1 MGELLQSTDFWVLV
15 SFVIFWALVIWK
27 GRPALA
33 GAIDGRIDRIKSE
46 IAQAEQ
52 LKEEATA
59 KLAELKR
66 AQREATDQAS
76 AIIDNAK
83 SESKNLKKDLDARF
97 KDAMARREQQAMDK
111 IAQAEA
117 NALAEVRGLAVDMA
131 IAATTQVLKDRMGGT
146 DGDKAIDDAIAAIPG
161 RLH

>member
-1 MGELLQSTDFWVLV
+1 MEILQDTNTWVIV
-15 SFVIFWALVIWK
+15 SFVLFFLLVIWK
-27 GRPALA
+27 GRPAIT
-33 GAIDGRIDRIKSE
+33 GAIDARIDRIRAE

-76 AIIDNAK
+76 AIVDNAK
-83 SESKNLKKDLDARF
+83 SESKNLKKELDARF

-117 NALAEVRGLAVDMA
+117 NAMAEVRGLAVDMA
-131 IAATTQVLKDRMGGT
+131 IAATTQVLKDRMGGA
-146 DGDKAIDDAIAAIPG
+146 DGDKAIDDAIASIPG